1 MLLVR
6 RTPQVNHAKRRG
18 TIDETPPER
27 TSSCCPPPR
36 TAARRDRVIDAA
48 RRLIAEQGF
57 HNAGIA
63 QIARDSGVLVGQ
75 IYRDFASKE
84 DIVVAIAERDTRAF
98 LNDEGLRKA
107 LATGDA
113 AGLRAWIA
121 RLVAC
126 DEEGTDRRIIA
137 EIIAEAS
144 RSEKI
149 AGIVH
154 HIPAAMRR
162 DLLAALDRL
171 VPGEARRERR
181 EMLAEVILTI
191 AGGVFQRRLTEED
204 RPSAAVVEAL
214 VDGILGRIDQ
224 LAQEA

>member
-1 MLLVR
+1 M
-6 RTPQVNHAKRRG
+6 
-18 TIDETPPER
+18 IDETPFAQA
-27 TSSCCPPPR
+27 SSCCLPPR
-36 TAARRDRVIDAA
+36 AAARRDRVIDAA
-48 RRLIAEQGF
+48 RKLIAEQGF

-98 LNDEGLRKA
+98 LNDEGLRAA

-113 AGLRAWIA
+113 AGLRDWIA
-121 RLVAC
+121 RMVAC
-126 DEEGTDRRIIA
+126 EEEGSDPRIVA

-149 AGIVH
+149 AAIVH
-154 HIPAAMRR
+154 HIHASMRR

-171 VPGEARRERR
+171 APGDAIRERR

-191 AGGVFQRRLTEED
+191 AGGVFQRRMTEGD
-204 RPSAAVVEAL
+204 QPSEAVVEAL
-214 VDGILGRIDQ
+214 VDGILRRIDQ

>member
-1 MLLVR
+1 M
-6 RTPQVNHAKRRG
+6 
-18 TIDETPPER
+18 IDETPFGQP
-27 TSSCCPPPR
+27 SSCRLPPR
-36 TAARRDRVIDAA
+36 AAARRDRVIDAA

-84 DIVVAIAERDTRAF
+84 DIVVAIAERDTRTF
-98 LNDEGLRKA
+98 LNDEGLRTA
-107 LATGDA
+107 LATDDA
-113 AGLRAWIA
+113 AGLRDWIA

-126 DEEGTDRRIIA
+126 EDKGVDSRVVA

-149 AGIVH
+149 AGIVR
-154 HIPAAMRR
+154 HIHASMRR
-162 DLLAALDRL
+162 DLLAALARL
-171 VPGEARRERR
+171 APGEALTERR

-191 AGGVFQRRLTEED
+191 SGGVFQRRMTEGD
-204 RPSAAVVEAL
+204 MPSDAVVEAL
-214 VDGILGRIDQ
+214 VDGILRRIDQ
-224 LAQEA
+224 LAQEP